1 MRVLVTGGAGFIG
14 GHLCRAL
21 VGRGHEVVVLDDLST
36 GTGAGLAGLDVRL
49 VTGSI
54 LDDSALASALPGVDS
69 VVHLAGLGS
78 VPRSLAAPRRTFDV
92 NALGTVAVL
101 EACRVH
107 GIDHVVVGSSSSVY
121 GRNAVLP
128 AREDQPAAPASPY
141 AASKLAAE
149 KAALTWQAAYALPVL
164 VFRFFNVFGPGQR
177 PDHAYAAVVPRFGTA
192 ALTGRPLVVHGDGRQ
207 SRDFTHVGS
216 VVAGLVRAVEERTTS
231 ELPVNLAFGSSRD
244 LLSVAADVGELVGRP
259 VELRHEPERGGDVRA
274 TLADPTRLRA
284 LLPGLEP
291 VPFRDGLAET
301 LDWLR
306 STLRSAEPSAPAW

>member
-14 GHLCRAL
+14 GHLSRAL
-21 VGRGHEVVVLDDLST
+21 CERGHDVVVLDDLST
-36 GTGAGLAGLDVRL
+36 GTGAGLVGLDVRL

-54 LDDSALASALPGVDS
+54 LDDTALDDAATGVDS

-92 NALGTVAVL
+92 NALGTVSVL
-101 EACRVH
+101 EAGRRH
-107 GIDHVVVGSSSSVY
+107 GIGHVVVASSSSVY
-121 GRNAVLP
+121 GTGAVLP
-128 AREDQPAAPASPY
+128 SREDQPAAPASPY
-141 AASKLAAE
+141 AVSKLAAE

-216 VVAGLVRAVEERTTS
+216 VVAGLVRAVEERTTAA
-231 ELPVNLAFGSSRD
+231 LPVNLAFGASRD
-244 LLSVAADVGELVGRP
+244 LLTVAADLGELMGRRL
-259 VELRHEPERGGDVRA
+259 ELRHEPERRGDVRA
-274 TLADPTRLRA
+274 TLADPGRLHA

-306 STLRSAEPSAPAW
+306 AALRSEVRSAPSW